1 MATIDEQTRMTPGGN
16 ARHSLPVFKEA
27 LRATMGDLAG
37 ATTLPESNVDQ
48 PVDTITDTIT
58 DPTMDQTASDPATQ
72 EE

>member
-48 PVDTITDTIT
+48 PVDTITD
-58 DPTMDQTASDPATQ
+58 PTMDQTASDPATQ